1 MINLTSRKIG
11 ILSTSIGAILIGIVP
26 ILVRTSEISP
36 ALTGFYRFLIAS
48 IILFIYGIFK
58 NKFSNLNFRDVW
70 ILAIPGLFFG
80 SDITLWHWS
89 INQTSVANAALF
101 VNTAPIYVAII
112 SYFLFKENLD
122 LFFYFAGS
130 CCLLGVILI
139 LFEQNEYQSFKG
151 DLLSLVAAIFYSGY
165 LISIKIFSEKYE
177 TFHLMFFSAAFGC
190 IPLLLGSIFFESGQI
205 IPITLYGWFN
215 ISSQAL
221 FVQIAGQGLIIYGL
235 SLIRVQFSS
244 LILLIQPLTAAFL
257 GFLLFQEM
265 FLFQQIFGAIILL
278 VGIYLAGI
286 SDQKTLKK

>member
-11 ILSTSIGAILIGIVP
+11 ILSTSVGAILIGIVP

-130 CCLLGVILI
+130 CCLIGVILI

-177 TFHLMFFSAAFGC
+177 TFHLMIFSAAFGC

>member
-11 ILSTSIGAILIGIVP
+11 ILSTSVGAILIGIVP

-122 LFFYFAGS
+122 FYLENREFDNQKEVVMLNS
-130 CCLLGVILI
+130 
-139 LFEQNEYQSFKG
+139 KG
-151 DLLSLVAAIFYSGY
+151 FGGNNATTALLSSNLTESLLSKKYSKTEISKWKGGRDKT
-165 LISIKIFSEKYE
+165 LIEREKNMDLAVNNDLQPIYDFDKDVLDLTDLEISKTNIKTTTGFDYK
-177 TFHLMFFSAAFGC
+177 L
-190 IPLLLGSIFFESGQI
+190 ESD
-205 IPITLYGWFN
+205 
-215 ISSQAL
+215 
-221 FVQIAGQGLIIYGL
+221 
-235 SLIRVQFSS
+235 
-244 LILLIQPLTAAFL
+244 
-257 GFLLFQEM
+257 
-265 FLFQQIFGAIILL
+265 
-278 VGIYLAGI
+278 I
-286 SDQKTLKK
+286 SDDDF